1 MSSELEKYQQARI
14 EALEKEN
21 QRLKTMLKAKGVE
34 V

>member
-1 MSSELEKYQQARI
+1 MRSELEKYQQARI

-21 QRLKTMLKAKGVE
+21 QRLREMLRVKGLE